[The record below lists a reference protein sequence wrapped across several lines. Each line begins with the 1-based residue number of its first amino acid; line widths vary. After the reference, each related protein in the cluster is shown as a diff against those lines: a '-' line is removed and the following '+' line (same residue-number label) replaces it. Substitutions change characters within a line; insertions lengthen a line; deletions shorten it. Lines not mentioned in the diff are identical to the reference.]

1 MNEIIIVKD
10 GLFYNSGRYTTT
22 TGKGVVYEIDGKRY
36 RVGEQIISKK
46 NDDTTKVEQ
55 PTTQILG
62 SNH

>member
-36 RVGEQIISKK
+36 LVGEQIISKQ
-46 NDDTTKVEQ
+46 NDDTKVEQ
-55 PTTQILG
+55 STTQILG

>member
-10 GLFYNSGRYTTT
+10 GLFYNSGRYTTS

-36 RVGEQIISKK
+36 RVGEQIISKQ
-46 NDDTTKVEQ
+46 NDDNKVDQ
-55 PTTQILG
+55 STMQILD

>member
-36 RVGEQIISKK
+36 RVGEQIISKQ
-46 NDDTTKVEQ
+46 NDDTKVEQ
-55 PTTQILG
+55 SITQILG

>member
-46 NDDTTKVEQ
+46 K
-55 PTTQILG
+55 
-62 SNH
+62 